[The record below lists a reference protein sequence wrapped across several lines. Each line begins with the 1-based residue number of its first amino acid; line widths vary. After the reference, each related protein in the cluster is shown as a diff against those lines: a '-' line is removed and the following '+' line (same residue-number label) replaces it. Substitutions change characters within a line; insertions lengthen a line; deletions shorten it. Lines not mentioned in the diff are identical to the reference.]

1 MSHHTKPANVP
12 HSFRP
17 LGLVVLATVAI
28 LSIRCASRSI
38 PAPAPTPPSQDE
50 IVTLRIQVDNGT
62 DREVRAI
69 PLEDYVR
76 GTVPVEMPLTKSD
89 GMVASQ
95 LAQLQSILS
104 RTYALANRRRH
115 ADEGFDLCSTTHCQ
129 VYAPI
134 DRQPPWV
141 HDTVLAAV
149 TRTEGLI
156 ITDGNGPINALFHAD
171 CGGRTSS
178 ATAVWGGT
186 APNYLSGVRDTFC
199 MTAAYNDWEL
209 TLSRDHLRRILN
221 THSQTAVG
229 NHLGQVTVT
238 SRDSAGRAS
247 LVLVRGE
254 TSQTVRGEQFRRAI
268 SGQLGARAFRSTLFQ
283 VTENDEGFRF
293 VGQGFGHGVGLC
305 QTGAI
310 IRTRRGSAVNEILA
324 HYYPGTKLEPHA
336 PTNLATKTS
345 LRPIPRPHPHPP
357 ELQPK

>member
-1 MSHHTKPANVP
+1 MSHHTDPTNVP

-17 LGLVVLATVAI
+17 LVLVVLATVAV

-62 DREVRAI
+62 AREVRAI
-69 PLEDYVR
+69 PLEHYVR

-141 HDTVLAAV
+141 HDAVLAAV
-149 TRTEGLI
+149 TQTKGLV
-156 ITDGNGPINALFHAD
+156 ITDGTGPINALFHAD

-178 ATAVWGGT
+178 ATAVWGGA
-186 APNYLSGVRDTFC
+186 APN
-199 MTAAYNDWEL
+199 
-209 TLSRDHLRRILN
+209 
-221 THSQTAVG
+221 
-229 NHLGQVTVT
+229 
-238 SRDSAGRAS
+238 
-247 LVLVRGE
+247 
-254 TSQTVRGEQFRRAI
+254 
-268 SGQLGARAFRSTLFQ
+268 
-283 VTENDEGFRF
+283 
-293 VGQGFGHGVGLC
+293 
-305 QTGAI
+305 
-310 IRTRRGSAVNEILA
+310 
-324 HYYPGTKLEPHA
+324 
-336 PTNLATKTS
+336 
-345 LRPIPRPHPHPP
+345 
-357 ELQPK
+357 